1 MELFLGVLKEDGAL
15 GGLGAADE
23 LLSSSLGSLKP
34 SSSNRE
40 GPFRGALAFRTP
52 KKKNRFRLFISWV
65 SLKIGMSLLS
75 KAGFF

>member
-15 GGLGAADE
+15 SGLGAADE

-52 KKKNRFRLFISWV
+52 ERRKDFDLFINLRS
-65 SLKIGMSLLS
+65 
-75 KAGFF
+75 